1 MKHGCNKGQS
11 RHQRNENKRGN
22 QNPENVYRT
31 DISWAQLMTMRERE
45 ETQIM
50 IIVCSWHMINQNRC
64 MDIIRKLLWTYA
76 R

>member
-31 DISWAQLMTMRERE
+31 DISWAQLMTMRERKE
-45 ETQIM
+45 K
-50 IIVCSWHMINQNRC
+50 H
-64 MDIIRKLLWTYA
+64 K
-76 R
+76 